1 MEVIFERLQGLL
13 IFTAVLLAL
22 GLLAY
27 GGLQRQVDSPGAEIV
42 KWVLTGVVGYGYFFH
57 LKPMTAVGGPSA
69 LVALLLA
76 LLVGLILAIIWVP
89 PILNFI
95 TRPIM
100 DLFIGG
106 WFVTEKRPF
115 YALAKGRRKRGEF
128 TTAIEEIDKQL
139 CLFPGSAEGR
149 LLKAEIQAEDIGDVD
164 AAADTIDEL
173 VEREES
179 NPEVAP
185 PALMRL
191 ADWRLRLGGDPEA
204 AEAALQGLIGL
215 FPESEVSAAAQTL
228 LRRLPD
234 RARLKANPSLRD
246 ALQPRKTAKRVRVT
260 AKAIVQPDTLGA
272 QATPDR
278 AECDTIRI
286 VESDR
291 KKS

>member
-1 MEVIFERLQGLL
+1 
-13 IFTAVLLAL
+13 
-22 GLLAY
+22 
-27 GGLQRQVDSPGAEIV
+27 
-42 KWVLTGVVGYGYFFH
+42 
-57 LKPMTAVGGPSA
+57 
-69 LVALLLA
+69 
-76 LLVGLILAIIWVP
+76 
-89 PILNFI
+89 
-95 TRPIM
+95 
-100 DLFIGG
+100 
-106 WFVTEKRPF
+106 
-115 YALAKGRRKRGEF
+115 
-128 TTAIEEIDKQL
+128 
-139 CLFPGSAEGR
+139 LFPGSAEGR